1 MKVDAL
7 RMIFLAAIA
16 AANGVVQGCDHQ
28 TELEC
33 MRCGYGQDGTPIP
46 EYYCADIDDG
56 CSVEVCC
63 DIRTEETC
71 YNETTGDP
79 YSCVRYDEGGCPCS
93 GENQTKCGVSQFS
106 NGYCTTQCLVH
117 CDWTVEETC
126 YDDNWE
132 PASCKKYEDG
142 PCPTHNSLIG
152 MHSRVERVNYSVR
165 EEEEFDE

>member
-79 YSCVRYDEGGCPCS
+79 YSCVR
-93 GENQTKCGVSQFS
+93 
-106 NGYCTTQCLVH
+106 
-117 CDWTVEETC
+117 
-126 YDDNWE
+126 
-132 PASCKKYEDG
+132 
-142 PCPTHNSLIG
+142 
-152 MHSRVERVNYSVR
+152 
-165 EEEEFDE
+165 